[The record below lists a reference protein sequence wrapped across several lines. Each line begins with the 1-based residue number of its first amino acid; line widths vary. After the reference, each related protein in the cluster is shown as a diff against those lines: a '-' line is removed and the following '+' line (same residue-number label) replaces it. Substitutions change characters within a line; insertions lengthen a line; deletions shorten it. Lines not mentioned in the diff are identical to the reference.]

1 MSDKGVQLNS
11 NLLRT
16 CWLGGKMTV
25 ILAIESLL
33 PDGQLA

>member
-1 MSDKGVQLNS
+1 MSDKGAQLNS

-25 ILAIESLL
+25 ILAVKSLL
-33 PDGQLA
+33 HDGQLA